1 MKLLSISKYFFLVA
15 CTIVLLSCSTND
27 GEQGI
32 PGPQGEQG
40 IPGPQGEQGQQG
52 EQGPPGQP
60 GEDGQDGTDG
70 QDGQDGNANVTSY
83 LFTDQTLTTGFN
95 NPFEIPAITQEIM
108 DHGVVLGYMRETG
121 DYGWYGLPFNT
132 GTNYI
137 HIYTISTGLLKL
149 NSSFSISKLDLRFIV
164 IEGKNGSSGKANT
177 IRDELKEAD
186 VDISDYYQVATYL
199 GLEY

>member
-1 MKLLSISKYFFLVA
+1 MKLLSMSKYFFLVA

-40 IPGPQGEQGQQG
+40 QPG

-83 LFTDQTLTTGFN
+83 FFTDQTLTTGFN

-108 DHGVVLGYMRETG
+108 DHGVVLGYMREG
-121 DYGWYGLPFNT
+121 DYGWYSLPFNT
-132 GTNYI
+132 GANYI

-149 NSSFSISKLDLRFIV
+149 NSSLSISKLDLRFIV
-164 IEGKNGSSGKANT
+164 IEGKDGSSGKSNT
-177 IRDELKEAD
+177 IQDGMKEAG
-186 VDISDYYQVATYL
+186 VDISNYYQVADYL
-199 GLEY
+199 GLEH